1 MPVELLRFDML
12 LPAFAL
18 VLARVAGVF
27 LAVPMFSSSQMP
39 VQLKALIIFAIS
51 LSAFPGAL
59 PHLPAELTLGTT
71 VAGMAGEFII
81 GEVLGFGAGIAFFAA
96 QIAGKLVSHQSG
108 MALGEVFNPVF
119 DSEATVLDEIWF
131 FTATAVFLA
140 LRGHLALMSV
150 LMESFRDAPPL
161 MAHFD
166 GTVVEFA
173 VSVLDDM
180 FDLALRLAGPAVLAL
195 LLSSLVMGFLTKT
208 MPQLNILSVGFS
220 VKVAIALFMLAVTVA
235 ASESTLADAIFRG
248 LDKTGAFLQTLSR
261 GAAHGG

>member
-1 MPVELLRFDML
+1 MPFELLRFEML

-27 LAVPMFSSSQMP
+27 IAVPMFSSSQIP

-51 LSAFPGAL
+51 LAAFPGAM
-59 PHLPAELTLGTT
+59 PHLPAEMTLGQAA
-71 VAGMAGEFII
+71 AGMAGEFLI
-81 GEVLGFGAGIAFFAA
+81 GEVLGFGAGVAFFGA

-161 MAHFD
+161 MTQFN
-166 GTVVEFA
+166 GTLVEFTLE
-173 VSVLDDM
+173 VLDDT

-208 MPQLNILSVGFS
+208 MPQLNILSVGFGI
-220 VKVAIALFMLAVTVA
+220 KVAVALFMIAMTVA
-235 ASESTLADAIFRG
+235 ASEGALGEAILRG
-248 LDKTGAFLQTLSR
+248 LDKTGAFFQSLTK
-261 GAAHGG
+261 GGAHGG